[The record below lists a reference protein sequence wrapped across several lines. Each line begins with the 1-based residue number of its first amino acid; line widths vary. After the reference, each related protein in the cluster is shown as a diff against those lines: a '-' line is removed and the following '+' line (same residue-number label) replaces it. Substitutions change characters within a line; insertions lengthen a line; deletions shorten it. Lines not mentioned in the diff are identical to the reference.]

1 MTAIEAKGD
10 SDIPGNE
17 KVLLKKVTIMD
28 NKMIDVKQ
36 LHYLDGFRNEENKL
50 ILEMESF
57 AVENRI
63 PILDRNAA
71 AFLELQ
77 IRISK
82 PKRVLE
88 IGTAIGYSSI
98 RIARNLSNKAML
110 HTIEKSEDNIKLAEE
125 NISKSGF
132 SGKITLY
139 KGDALEIM
147 PNLSSKYDFI
157 FLDADKE
164 DYKRLFDYSLML
176 LKKKGTLFV
185 DNLLWHGFAAASH
198 VPKQYK
204 TSTRMIREFNKVFLN
219 QQNLYSAIL
228 TIGDGIGLAVKTGK
242 RNKKK

>member
-1 MTAIEAKGD
+1 MD
-10 SDIPGNE
+10 SGIPANE
-17 KVLLKKVTIMD
+17 IASVKQVTIMS
-28 NKMIDVKQ
+28 NKMVYENQ
-36 LHYLDGFRNEENKL
+36 LRYLDGFRNEENKL

-57 AVENRI
+57 AIENRI
-63 PILDRNAA
+63 PILDRHAA

-98 RIARNLSNKAML
+98 RIARNLSNKAVL

-125 NISKSGF
+125 NFSKSGF
-132 SGKITLY
+132 SEKIVLY

-176 LKKKGTLFV
+176 LKKKGILFV
-185 DNLLWHGFAAASH
+185 DNLLWHGYTAASR
-198 VPKQYK
+198 VPKK
-204 TSTRMIREFNKVFLN
+204 FNTSTKMIREFNKVFMT
-219 QQNLYSAIL
+219 QQNLLATIL
-228 TIGDGIGLAVKTGK
+228 TIGDGIGLAVKTKK
-242 RNKKK
+242 RNN

>member
-1 MTAIEAKGD
+1 M
-10 SDIPGNE
+10 S
-17 KVLLKKVTIMD
+17 
-28 NKMIDVKQ
+28 NKMIDENQ
-36 LHYLDGFRNEENKL
+36 LRYLDGFRNEEDKL

-57 AVENRI
+57 AIENGI
-63 PILDRNAA
+63 PILDRYAA

-77 IRISK
+77 IRICK

-98 RIARNLSNKAML
+98 RITRNLSNKSVL

-125 NISKSGF
+125 NFSKSGF
-132 SGKITLY
+132 SEKIVLY

-176 LKKKGTLFV
+176 LKKKGILFV
-185 DNLLWHGFAAASH
+185 DNLLWHGYAAATR
-198 VPKQYK
+198 VPKNFK
-204 TSTRMIREFNKVFLN
+204 NSTKMIREFNKVFMT
-219 QQNLYSAIL
+219 QQNLQSTIL
-228 TIGDGIGLAVKTGK
+228 TIGDGIGLAVKTKK
-242 RNKKK
+242 RNN

>member
-1 MTAIEAKGD
+1 VD
-10 SDIPGNE
+10 SGIPANE
-17 KVLLKKVTIMD
+17 IASVKQVTIMS
-28 NKMIDVKQ
+28 NKMVYENQ
-36 LHYLDGFRNEENKL
+36 LRYLDGFRNEENKL

-57 AVENRI
+57 AMENRI
-63 PILDRNAA
+63 PILDHHAA

-98 RIARNLSNKAML
+98 RIARNLSNKAVL

-125 NISKSGF
+125 NFSKSGL
-132 SGKITLY
+132 SEKIVLY

-176 LKKKGTLFV
+176 LKKKGILFV
-185 DNLLWHGFAAASH
+185 DNLLWHGYTAASR
-198 VPKQYK
+198 VPKK
-204 TSTRMIREFNKVFLN
+204 FNTSTKMIREFNKVFMT
-219 QQNLYSAIL
+219 QQNLLATIL
-228 TIGDGIGLAVKTGK
+228 TIGDGIGLAVKTKK
-242 RNKKK
+242 RNN